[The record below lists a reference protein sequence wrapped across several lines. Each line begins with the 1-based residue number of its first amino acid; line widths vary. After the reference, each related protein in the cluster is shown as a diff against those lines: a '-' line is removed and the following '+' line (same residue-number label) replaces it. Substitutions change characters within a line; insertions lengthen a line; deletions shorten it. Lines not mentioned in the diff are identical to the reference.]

1 MDITGI
7 GLSVPQVSDNGLVNA
22 VSTEVLSQ
30 SLDTQEDLG
39 NEMVRMME
47 QSVAP
52 NLGSNIDIQ
61 V

>member
-7 GLSVPQVSDNGLVNA
+7 GISVPITTDNGLVNA

-30 SLDTQEDLG
+30 SLDTQEQLG
-39 NEMVRMME
+39 NDMVKMME
-47 QSVAP
+47 QSVQP
-52 NLGSNIDIQ
+52 SIGSNIDIQ